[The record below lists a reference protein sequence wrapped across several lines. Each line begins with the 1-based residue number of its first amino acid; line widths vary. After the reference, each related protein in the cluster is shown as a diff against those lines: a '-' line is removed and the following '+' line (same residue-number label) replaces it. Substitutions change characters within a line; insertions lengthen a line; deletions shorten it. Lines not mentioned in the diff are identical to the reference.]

1 MLPIGNHQVEGFA
14 QIRVIGVGG
23 GGSNAV
29 NRMIQSNMTGIE
41 FIAINTDAQALMLNE
56 APHHIHIGDKIT
68 RGLGAGGNPSVG
80 GKAAEENAEE
90 IYEALKGSDM
100 VFITAGMGGGTGT
113 GASPIVAQIAR
124 ELGALTVGVVT
135 KPFSF
140 EGKKRL
146 LSAEEGIANLKQ
158 HVDTLITVPN
168 DRLLQ
173 VANNR
178 TPLSEA
184 FRLADDVLRQGI
196 QGISDLIT
204 VPGLINLDFA
214 DVKTIM
220 SAAGSALMAIGEST
234 GDARATDAA
243 QMAIASPLLD
253 IDISGARGVL
263 FNITGGTD
271 LTLFEVNEAADVIY
285 HAAHPE
291 ANIIF
296 GAVQDPNFDGKV
308 KITVIATG
316 FDNMPQQGRAQMLTP
331 QYTQHTQHAQ
341 HQQPQHTPYNAP
353 SRPEYERSRAYQ
365 VSQPQAAQ
373 SNGLSNGNVGNAGR
387 NNGVSN
393 GTGNGTG
400 NDITAPSRVQQ
411 QGYAPMPMT
420 PPPMNVSNHPTG
432 PLQSDRVG
440 RGVQQGQSIQSGSV
454 HNSDTARQR
463 SVQPSP
469 YAQDDTGY
477 DTGRHRVVSSPM
489 SSMPPMR
496 EQMPMVSDVED
507 DEFGLEES
515 AMEMQPTD
523 EPGYGNRGMRLE
535 EQSDRLPVPEPEEQP
550 LQRPSTGQPKQPQQ
564 GRPIRRLD
572 RGADF
577 PRTGRNVPSG
587 DVIDIPA
594 FLRKR

>member
-1 MLPIGNHQVEGFA
+1 MLPMGNHQMEGFA

-29 NRMIQSNMTGIE
+29 NRMIQANMSGIE
-41 FIAINTDAQALMLNE
+41 FIAINTDSQALLLNE
-56 APHHIHIGDKIT
+56 APRHIRIGDKLT

-140 EGKKRL
+140 EGRKRL

-173 VANNR
+173 VADKR

-220 SAAGSALMAIGEST
+220 SAAGSALMAIGEASGET
-234 GDARATDAA
+234 RASDAA
-243 QMAIASPLLD
+243 QIAIASPLLD

-263 FNITGGTD
+263 FNITGGMD

-316 FDNMPQQGRAQMLTP
+316 FDNVPSNPRPAIATP
-331 QYTQHTQHAQ
+331 QYTQA
-341 HQQPQHTPYNAP
+341 
-353 SRPEYERSRAYQ
+353 RPEYDRSRIYQ
-365 VSQPQAAQ
+365 ASQAPV
-373 SNGLSNGNVGNAGR
+373 NNNGNG
-387 NNGVSN
+387 NNGSM
-393 GTGNGTG
+393 
-400 NDITAPSRVQQ
+400 SQRSQQ
-411 QGYAPMPMT
+411 SQNYGALPIT
-420 PPPMNVSNHPTG
+420 PPPVNVSNHPTG
-432 PLQSDRVG
+432 PLQADRQVQRMQPTQLSADSG
-440 RGVQQGQSIQSGSV
+440 RQQAVRPQSPLPV
-454 HNSDTARQR
+454 
-463 SVQPSP
+463 
-469 YAQDDTGY
+469 
-477 DTGRHRVVSSPM
+477 DTGRQRIVTPPSSIMQGDTGRQRAMTPSVQMRDAMPLASDDLQSIDDDDFELDDASLDAEQTGDAM
-489 SSMPPMR
+489 SPH
-496 EQMPMVSDVED
+496 
-507 DEFGLEES
+507 
-515 AMEMQPTD
+515 
-523 EPGYGNRGMRLE
+523 
-535 EQSDRLPVPEPEEQP
+535 DRLPVPEPEAQP
-550 LQRPSTGQPKQPQQ
+550 SQRPPTTQQ
-564 GRPIRRLD
+564 RPIRRLD
-572 RGADF
+572 RGADV
-577 PRTGRNVPSG
+577 PRGGRNAPSG

>member
-1 MLPIGNHQVEGFA
+1 MLPSNHQLEGFA

-29 NRMIQSNMTGIE
+29 NRMIQANMMGIE
-41 FIAINTDAQALMLNE
+41 FIAINTDSQALLLTE
-56 APHHIHIGDKIT
+56 ASHRIRIGDKLT

-80 GKAAEENAEE
+80 TKAAEENAEE

-113 GASPIVAQIAR
+113 GASPVVAQIAR
-124 ELGALTVGVVT
+124 EVGALTVGVVT

-140 EGKKRL
+140 EGKKRQ
-146 LSAEEGIANLKQ
+146 LSAEEGINNLKQ

-173 VANNR
+173 LADKR

-234 GDARATDAA
+234 GDTRAIEAA

-263 FNITGGTD
+263 FNITGGLD
-271 LTLFEVNEAADVIY
+271 MTLFEVNEAADIISR
-285 HAAHPE
+285 AAHPE

-296 GAVQDPNFDGKV
+296 GAVQDPNYDGRV

-316 FDNMPQQGRAQMLTP
+316 FEGAAPARGQAHASVLQYSTQAQPRSDYDRSRLFSPPVATPANATTNSNVPTRPGQPSVYPHAPVAAPMNMANPAMPMPQDRPGTP
-331 QYTQHTQHAQ
+331 LREQ
-341 HQQPQHTPYNAP
+341 
-353 SRPEYERSRAYQ
+353 SGQ
-365 VSQPQAAQ
+365 V
-373 SNGLSNGNVGNAGR
+373 NVGGNPGLTSGAPAGLGMPTMKPQSADGGR
-387 NNGVSN
+387 YRAFS
-393 GTGNGTG
+393 
-400 NDITAPSRVQQ
+400 PS
-411 QGYAPMPMT
+411 ASAM
-420 PPPMNVSNHPTG
+420 
-432 PLQSDRVG
+432 
-440 RGVQQGQSIQSGSV
+440 
-454 HNSDTARQR
+454 
-463 SVQPSP
+463 
-469 YAQDDTGY
+469 
-477 DTGRHRVVSSPM
+477 
-489 SSMPPMR
+489 
-496 EQMPMVSDVED
+496 SDVDDDDDLFLDED
-507 DEFGLEES
+507 EGDE
-515 AMEMQPTD
+515 D
-523 EPGYGNRGMRLE
+523 ENA
-535 EQSDRLPVPEPEEQP
+535 QLPVPEPEAKP
-550 LQRPSTGQPKQPQQ
+550 LQRPGVSQ
-564 GRPIRRLD
+564 RHVRRLD
-572 RGADF
+572 RGAGTDLA
-577 PRTGRNVPSG
+577 RNSRNAPSG
-587 DVIDIPA
+587 DAIEIPA

>member
-1 MLPIGNHQVEGFA
+1 MLPMGNHQLEGFA

-29 NRMIQSNMTGIE
+29 NRMIQANMTGIE
-41 FIAINTDAQALMLNE
+41 FIAINTDAQALLLNE
-56 APHHIHIGDKIT
+56 APRHIRIGDKLT

-124 ELGALTVGVVT
+124 EVGALTVGVVT
-135 KPFSF
+135 KPFAF

-173 VANNR
+173 VADKR

-220 SAAGSALMAIGEST
+220 SAAGSALMAIGES
-234 GDARATDAA
+234 DSDNRATEAA
-243 QMAIASPLLD
+243 QIAIASPLLD

-296 GAVQDPNFDGKV
+296 GAVQDPNFDGRV

-316 FDNMPQQGRAQMLTP
+316 FDGMTTTGRPPIVAP
-331 QYTQHTQHAQ
+331 QYV
-341 HQQPQHTPYNAP
+341 QQPRQ
-353 SRPEYERSRAYQ
+353 EYDRSKIYQ
-365 VSQPQAAQ
+365 ASQGSVS
-373 SNGLSNGNVGNAGR
+373 NNGNG
-387 NNGVSN
+387 NNGNMAQRS
-393 GTGNGTG
+393 
-400 NDITAPSRVQQ
+400 PQS
-411 QGYAPMPMT
+411 QGYGSLPIT

-432 PLQSDRVG
+432 PLQAERQAQQQRV
-440 RGVQQGQSIQSGSV
+440 QSGQSMG
-454 HNSDTARQR
+454 
-463 SVQPSP
+463 
-469 YAQDDTGY
+469 
-477 DTGRHRVVSSPM
+477 DTGRQQAVRPPMSQDSGRQRAVTPPSPM
-489 SSMPPMR
+489 MQQGDMGRQRAAMPSMPMRDAMPLASDDLQDIDNDAFELDDAALDGDPTGEPM
-496 EQMPMVSDVED
+496 
-507 DEFGLEES
+507 
-515 AMEMQPTD
+515 
-523 EPGYGNRGMRLE
+523 GM
-535 EQSDRLPVPEPEEQP
+535 SNRLPVPEPEAQP
-550 LQRPSTGQPKQPQQ
+550 SQRPPTTQQ
-564 GRPIRRLD
+564 RPIRRLD
-572 RGADF
+572 RDVSRG
-577 PRTGRNVPSG
+577 GRSAPSG

>member
-1 MLPIGNHQVEGFA
+1 MLPMGNHQLEGFA

-29 NRMIQSNMTGIE
+29 NRMIQANMTGIE
-41 FIAINTDAQALMLNE
+41 FIAINTDAQALLLNE
-56 APHHIHIGDKIT
+56 APRHIRIGDKLT

-135 KPFSF
+135 KPFAF

-173 VANNR
+173 VADKR

-220 SAAGSALMAIGEST
+220 SAAGSALMAIGEAS
-234 GDARATDAA
+234 GDNRASDAA
-243 QMAIASPLLD
+243 QIAIASPLLD

-263 FNITGGTD
+263 FNITGGMD

-316 FDNMPQQGRAQMLTP
+316 FDSVTGNARPQIATP
-331 QYTQHTQHAQ
+331 QYTQ
-341 HQQPQHTPYNAP
+341 
-353 SRPEYERSRAYQ
+353 SRPEYDRSKIYQ
-365 VSQPQAAQ
+365 ASQAPT
-373 SNGLSNGNVGNAGR
+373 NNNGN
-387 NNGVSN
+387 N
-393 GTGNGTG
+393 GTQR
-400 NDITAPSRVQQ
+400 SQQ
-411 QGYAPMPMT
+411 SQGYGALPIT
-420 PPPMNVSNHPTG
+420 PPVNIVNHPTG
-432 PLQSDRVG
+432 PLSPERQA
-440 RGVQQGQSIQSGSV
+440 QQQRAQQPHYPAQVSP
-454 HNSDTARQR
+454 DTAGRQQVVR
-463 SVQPSP
+463 SLPPMS
-469 YAQDDTGY
+469 G
-477 DTGRHRVVSSPM
+477 DTGRQRAVTPPSALPGDTGRQRAAMSPM
-489 SSMPPMR
+489 PMR
-496 EQMPMVSDVED
+496 DAMPMPLASDDLQDIDND
-507 DEFGLEES
+507 DFELDDASFDADTTG
-515 AMEMQPTD
+515 
-523 EPGYGNRGMRLE
+523 EPMH
-535 EQSDRLPVPEPEEQP
+535 DRLPVPEPEAQP
-550 LQRPSTGQPKQPQQ
+550 AQRPPTQQ
-564 GRPIRRLD
+564 QRPVRRLD
-572 RGADF
+572 RGNDA
-577 PRTGRNVPSG
+577 PRGGRNAPSG